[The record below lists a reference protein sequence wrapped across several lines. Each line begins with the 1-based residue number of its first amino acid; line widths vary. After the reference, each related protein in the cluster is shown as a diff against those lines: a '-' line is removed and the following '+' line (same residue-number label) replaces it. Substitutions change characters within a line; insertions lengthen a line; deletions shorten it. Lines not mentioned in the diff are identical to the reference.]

1 MNIWK
6 ILGIEPTKDKDE
18 LKTAYRNRL
27 MGVNPED
34 DAEGFMELLKA
45 YEEAL
50 KLAKTDSD
58 NSFGNSIDGDIEN
71 VPEEMGD
78 NPESLYNQEMKKL
91 NKDIDE
97 LYNDFSKRIDIN
109 CWEEMLNRDDFIALD
124 TSEVSLKV
132 LLNYLMDH
140 FLLPQNIWKLIIDTF
155 YIKDRKSELCEKY
168 PRDFIDFI
176 IDNSD
181 NVNSIN
187 YFLFEDDVDSDSV
200 DEFLKTYITLNSD
213 IRRGDFDEADE
224 KIHKLEESEIYHPY
238 IELAKIRVNLY
249 KLNPDEDTDEIK
261 KLYQNVQELA
271 LDFSDDFNIY
281 VQCGDIAVIL
291 KEFDA

>member
-124 TSEVSLKV
+124 TSEDSLKV

-213 IRRGDFDEADE
+213 
-224 KIHKLEESEIYHPY
+224 KEEEILMRLTKKYTSWKK
-238 IELAKIRVNLY
+238 AKYTTLI
-249 KLNPDEDTDEIK
+249 
-261 KLYQNVQELA
+261 
-271 LDFSDDFNIY
+271 
-281 VQCGDIAVIL
+281 
-291 KEFDA
+291 